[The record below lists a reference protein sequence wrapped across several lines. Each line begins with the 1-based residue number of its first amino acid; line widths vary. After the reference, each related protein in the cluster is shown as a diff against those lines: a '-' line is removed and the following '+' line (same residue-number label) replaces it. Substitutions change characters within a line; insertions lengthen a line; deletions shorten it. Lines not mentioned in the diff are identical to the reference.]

1 MLCVQL
7 RDLKPKDSIEFES
20 IVLATTFSWLFK
32 KPFLMTNIYVFHLN
46 FSDLSLDSLEFSC
59 TFVGGR
65 TRVSLMESVVHLKIL
80 GRLLTIL
87 ATLLA
92 AKWQDS
98 VNLITVHKSH
108 LLIRNRQHIKR
119 EEKIGLTFSHNKS
132 LPDFVRWSSFL
143 YCFYTFKFGFYPFYN
158 CIKSPIHGP
167 CLSGS
172 KTFTCLRENSDL
184 SCCPFFNYGSMRALK
199 ISPCLEN
206 CLTGVVVRKFTY
218 YRSRFI
224 PTCELLTTQSMWYIY
239 VLIFTSIFSF
249 VLNSSSKIWSVLSSG
264 GGMFGGISAFHFTFS
279 RFVSILL
286 KRVAQFWCQQ

>member
-7 RDLKPKDSIEFES
+7 RDLKPKDSIAFES

-32 KPFLMTNIYVFHLN
+32 KPFFMTNIYVFHLN

-108 LLIRNRQHIKR
+108 FLIRNRQHIKR

-132 LPDFVRWSSFL
+132 LPDFVRWLKLSLLLLHFQIWFL
-143 YCFYTFKFGFYPFYN
+143 PLLQL
-158 CIKSPIHGP
+158 H
-167 CLSGS
+167 
-172 KTFTCLRENSDL
+172 
-184 SCCPFFNYGSMRALK
+184 K
-199 ISPCLEN
+199 ISHPWTMPVCLQNVHVPSWE
-206 CLTGVVVRKFTY
+206 
-218 YRSRFI
+218 
-224 PTCELLTTQSMWYIY
+224 
-239 VLIFTSIFSF
+239 
-249 VLNSSSKIWSVLSSG
+249 
-264 GGMFGGISAFHFTFS
+264 
-279 RFVSILL
+279 
-286 KRVAQFWCQQ
+286 